1 MKHGCTIVHKINF
14 QDFLKIK
21 IHMCTIIYEKK
32 VHGIIAW
39 NNEKLES
46 IEMFIVKRKP
56 KL

>member
-1 MKHGCTIVHKINF
+1 
-14 QDFLKIK
+14 
-21 IHMCTIIYEKK
+21 MCTMLYEKK

-46 IEMFIVKRKP
+46 MEMFIVKRKL

>member
-1 MKHGCTIVHKINF
+1 
-14 QDFLKIK
+14 
-21 IHMCTIIYEKK
+21 MCTILYEKK

-46 IEMFIVKRKP
+46 MEMFIVKRKL